1 MAATLACPDHETILR
16 SLAGGTPEE
25 VERIATHLEGCA
37 GCGAAL
43 DSLLQD
49 HETAVALRDPRAATE
64 VGGEALQGLNARLA
78 RLLPI
83 AGMAFRGGEES
94 ESSSCPQGLPAGATF
109 SFLRPP
115 QQADEIGRLGT
126 YRILK
131 KLGAGGMGVVFLA
144 EDTLLG
150 RKVALK
156 TMLPA
161 LAENPQNKARFLREA
176 RIAAAIENPHIVTIF
191 QVGEDNGV
199 PYLAMPLLKG
209 VSLHDRLARS
219 RKLPAGE
226 ALRIAG
232 QMAEGLVA
240 AHAEGLIHR
249 DIKPGNVW
257 LEGGAAA
264 VILLDFGLARAQA
277 DDTHLTQSGAIVGT
291 PAFMAPEQARGL
303 AVDGRAD
310 LYSLG
315 CVLYVMLTGERPFR
329 GNTMSLLSALAL
341 DTPKSPHE
349 LDPEV
354 PADASDFLMRL
365 LAKRPDE
372 RPASAA
378 EVVEALA
385 RLASSA
391 GRDDLAPTEQFPAPP
406 EAKPAAPPMPPKR
419 RRRSLAVVG
428 LLLALVG
435 AGVVNGGTI
444 YRLVSNV
451 GGLVVEVDDEEVL
464 VKVLRGGV
472 VVHDKTSK
480 RKFTLTAGEGEIE
493 VVERDGIKLTTKK
506 FELTRNGKTTVKVT
520 MRELAEAR
528 KRRDDPEYKAA
539 DYVLGIGGSVRV
551 LVKDKEV
558 AIEPGTALPTEP
570 FRLTYIVLLG
580 NRKVDDA
587 GLANLA
593 GCKHLVHLKLDATN
607 VGDDGMAHLKGL
619 ETLTNLGLGGT
630 RVTSRGLVC
639 FADFKDLTYLDLFK
653 TEVGDEGLAH
663 FKRSKNLHWVQLGNT
678 ELSDEG
684 LSHFADCKRL
694 KAIALEGTKVGD
706 AGLVHLARCKE
717 LEKVELKGTTVTR
730 AGVVELQKA
739 LPECKIEWDGSE
751 PKGK

>member
-1 MAATLACPDHETILR
+1 MAETLACPDRETILR

-25 VERIATHLEGCA
+25 AERIATHLEGCA
-37 GCGAAL
+37 GCGVAL

-49 HETAVALRDPRAATE
+49 HETAIALRAPRAASE
-64 VGGEALQGLNARLA
+64 VGGEALRGLNERLA
-78 RLLPI
+78 RLLPV
-83 AGMAFRGGEES
+83 AGMAYRSGDES
-94 ESSSCPQGLPAGATF
+94 ASGSSPQGLPAGATF
-109 SFLRPP
+109 SFLRPS
-115 QQADEIGRLGT
+115 QQPDEIGRLGT

-131 KLGAGGMGVVFLA
+131 QLGAGGMGVVFLA
-144 EDTLLG
+144 EDTMLG

-161 LAENPQNKARFLREA
+161 VAENPLNKARFLREA
-176 RIAAAIENPHIVTIF
+176 RAAAAIEHPHIVAIY

-209 VSLHDRLARS
+209 VSLHDRLVRS
-219 RKLPAGE
+219 RILPAGE

-257 LEGGAAA
+257 LEGEASA
-264 VILLDFGLARAQA
+264 VKLLDFGLARAKA

-341 DTPKSPHE
+341 DTPKSPRE

-354 PADASDFLMRL
+354 PADASDFVMRL
-365 LAKRPDE
+365 LAKRPEE
-372 RPASAA
+372 RPASAG

-385 RLASSA
+385 RLASSV

-406 EAKPAAPPMPPKR
+406 EPRPATLPKR
-419 RRRSLAVVG
+419 RRLSFVAVG
-428 LLLALVG
+428 LLLACVG
-435 AGVVNGGTI
+435 VGVVNGGTI
-444 YRLVSNV
+444 YRFVTDS
-451 GGLVVEVDDEEVL
+451 GGLVVEVDDDEVL
-464 VKVLRGGV
+464 VKILRRGIV
-472 VVHDKTSK
+472 VQDKTSN

-493 VVERDGIKLTTKK
+493 VVERNGIKLTTKK

-528 KRRDDPEYKAA
+528 KKRGDPEYKAA

-558 AIEPGTALPTEP
+558 TIEPGTALPTEP
-570 FRLTYIVLLG
+570 FRLTYIELLG

-593 GCKHLVHLKLDATN
+593 GCKHLVHLKLDATS
-607 VGDDGMAHLKGL
+607 VGNDGMAHLKGIK
-619 ETLTNLGLGGT
+619 TLTNLGLGGT
-630 RVTSRGLVC
+630 RVTASGLVG

-653 TEVGDEGLAH
+653 VEVGDEGLAH
-663 FKRSKNLHWVQLGNT
+663 FKRSKNLHWVQLGHT
-678 ELSDEG
+678 GVGDKG

-694 KAIALEGTKVGD
+694 KSIALEGTKVGD

-717 LEKVELKGTTVTR
+717 LEKVELKGTNVTR
-730 AGVVELQKA
+730 AGVEELQKA
-739 LPECKIEWDGSE
+739 LPACKIEWDGA
-751 PKGK
+751 PKGE